1 MPSVKIKE
9 QENFEAALRRFK
21 RKCEKENVLSEK
33 RRREFYEKPT
43 EVRTR
48 KRAAARKRLLKRL
61 SKEYVAP
68 LRGRF
73 RTSR

>member
-9 QENFEAALRRFK
+9 QENFESALRRFK
-21 RKCEKENVLSEK
+21 RKCEKENIMSEK

-61 SKEYVAP
+61 AKQYVPP
-68 LRGRF
+68 LRGRY
-73 RTSR
+73 RSK